1 MNSVTGGQSTEDKQ
15 RQTVADLAR
24 KKVMEAF
31 HQGENSVVNQ
41 NLTNVAPT
49 RVISSTAYNQNL
61 SHQNLK
67 NPTSLHSDTSATTK
81 PSKNSLFSLISKAQK
96 KLKDLTQTTE
106 TYAKNSFKHS
116 AAGASNLQTSTSA
129 THNQSSF
136 TTPSQS
142 LSTDRPVYQNFTT
155 QKSSI
160 TDNPFRRTY
169 QIQTGTNHYNPY
181 QNQGSVNQTFNGQ
194 TPASLSNVTG
204 NYATNHQTYAV
215 QPNTQYN
222 AQNSPQYNYQT
233 QPTGGEIGSLKQ
245 APINM
250 NQKIDW
256 QNYHSAWQNYYQKY
270 YSEYYAKAA
279 KSYVETEKTELN
291 NQYEKR
297 NQIGQLALDSQKRLI
312 ENLKNP
318 KPKNLETTEQN
329 SETSETKST
338 DTPPSL
344 ESIHIKTIEATLKER
359 IQKKASSSFQ
369 LSKKHRKFIPIF
381 AGVFTVLFIL
391 FLQYNRLI
399 FAPIMAYIAPGNSND
414 TEITAIDPT
423 ITAAPTAEP
432 KLIIPK
438 LNIDVPAH
446 FNIANGTATIDNA
459 MNHGVA
465 QFKIPGADALPGQV
479 GNLVISG
486 HSAGDIYSN
495 NQYKFIFSGL
505 ERLQD
510 NDLIYVN
517 YNSVRYTYK
526 VTKKQTV
533 EPTDV
538 AALVYPT
545 SKPILTLITCT
556 PLGSDRYR
564 LLVTAEQVSPTY
576 EEKAVSTPTNTDSTT
591 ALPGNNTSSEMPANE
606 KPFFQKIWG
615 FLTNNH

>member
-31 HQGENSVVNQ
+31 HQGENSVANQ
-41 NLTNVAPT
+41 NLANVAPT
-49 RVISSTAYNQNL
+49 RVISSTEYNQNRANIP
-61 SHQNLK
+61 SAA
-67 NPTSLHSDTSATTK
+67 PTRPTTNK
-81 PSKNSLFSLISKAQK
+81 RSKNSLFNLISKAQK

-106 TYAKNSFKHS
+106 TYAKNSFKHPPTET
-116 AAGASNLQTSTSA
+116 SNPQTSTGA
-129 THNQSSF
+129 TYNQSSS
-136 TTPSQS
+136 TTPGQPPLTTRS
-142 LSTDRPVYQNFTT
+142 VYQNFAA
-155 QKSSI
+155 QKSP
-160 TDNPFRRTY
+160 TTGNPFRRTY
-169 QIQTGTNHYNPY
+169 QIQTGANRYNPY
-181 QNQGSVNQTFNGQ
+181 QNQSSISQNFSSQ
-194 TPASLSNVTG
+194 TPTNLGSTTG
-204 NYATNHQTYAV
+204 NYAAAHQTYAV

-222 AQNSPQYNYQT
+222 AQNNPQYNYQT

-250 NQKIDW
+250 NQKVDW

-318 KPKNLETTEQN
+318 KPKNPETTEN
-329 SETSETKST
+329 FSEDTQVKST
-338 DTPPSL
+338 ETPPSL

-423 ITAAPTAEP
+423 ITTAPTAEP

-438 LNIDVPAH
+438 LNVDVPVH
-446 FNIANGTATIDNA
+446 FNIANDTATVENA

-510 NDLIYVN
+510 NDLIYIN

-533 EPTDV
+533 EPTNV

-576 EEKAVSTPTNTDSTT
+576 EEKAVSTPTTTDSTT
-591 ALPGNNTSSEMPANE
+591 ALPGDNTSSKLPANE
-606 KPFFQKIWG
+606 KSFFEKIWG